1 MKIVK
6 PSVEIITNIDGNQI
20 LKSIELAARTCY
32 KTEEKITE
40 GPESAIKMIKKLIEM
55 DHTAMLEFA
64 DVHVRIV
71 SDTGFL
77 KDITRMR
84 VSSYAAECLSG
95 DTKILKNVTI
105 KQLYD
110 KFQKKYNQ
118 LNTIRSVNENGDIIP
133 HKVKDVWYKGKADVY
148 EVTTSLGY
156 SIKSTMNHYF
166 KTESGEYRQLKQ
178 ISEGDKVF
186 VNGRPSLVKISDEE
200 LEKLYETYNIGE
212 ISDLIGVSESSVM
225 HKLKKLGI
233 FVPRKN
239 DSHNKEKYNK
249 NHTEESYKKMR
260 ESCLQTYR
268 NGRIPWNKGI
278 RYYEHP
284 SVALQRESLIKN
296 HHYSEKYKYRYQTQ
310 DDCSRCRIYDDIGKA
325 TEYECELCGRPAKE
339 WHHIDKNERNN
350 YRDNLMAL
358 CIECHK
364 KLHNGW
370 WVGKREHLDKIV
382 SIKYCGIEDVYD
394 IEMEQPYDNF
404 IANGFVVHNSTRW
417 CNYSKGKFNSEL
429 TFIEPINIKPDTPE
443 YMIWYKTMKEIE
455 ESYMKMSQLGCKP
468 DQMRM
473 ILPHSTKTEV
483 NIKTNIREWRHI
495 FGLRCHKA
503 AHPSVRQVM
512 LETLRLFHE
521 RIPVLFDDLYETFK
535 EDILSN
541 SL

>member
-40 GPESAIKMIKKLIEM
+40 GPESAIKMIEKLIEM

-64 DVHVRIV
+64 DVHVRII

-84 VSSYAAECLSG
+84 ISSFAAE
-95 DTKILKNVTI
+95 
-105 KQLYD
+105 
-110 KFQKKYNQ
+110 
-118 LNTIRSVNENGDIIP
+118 
-133 HKVKDVWYKGKADVY
+133 
-148 EVTTSLGY
+148 
-156 SIKSTMNHYF
+156 
-166 KTESGEYRQLKQ
+166 
-178 ISEGDKVF
+178 
-186 VNGRPSLVKISDEE
+186 
-200 LEKLYETYNIGE
+200 
-212 ISDLIGVSESSVM
+212 
-225 HKLKKLGI
+225 
-233 FVPRKN
+233 
-239 DSHNKEKYNK
+239 
-249 NHTEESYKKMR
+249 
-260 ESCLQTYR
+260 
-268 NGRIPWNKGI
+268 
-278 RYYEHP
+278 
-284 SVALQRESLIKN
+284 
-296 HHYSEKYKYRYQTQ
+296 
-310 DDCSRCRIYDDIGKA
+310 
-325 TEYECELCGRPAKE
+325 
-339 WHHIDKNERNN
+339 
-350 YRDNLMAL
+350 
-358 CIECHK
+358 
-364 KLHNGW
+364 
-370 WVGKREHLDKIV
+370 
-382 SIKYCGIEDVYD
+382 
-394 IEMEQPYDNF
+394 
-404 IANGFVVHNSTRW
+404 STRW